1 MEPMSV
7 RIEHYK
13 EGLAHFGQNEFV
25 EAIECYRRALEE
37 DADWVDVL
45 HALAMA
51 QMNSGAG
58 KAAVATG
65 LRLVELDP
73 DDAFAHTSLSIF
85 YMRLSNDAEKAGEE
99 AEAKRL
105 IDLAEK
111 EGAEARMIS
120 WKDELKENPDAPP
133 PAEPGSM
140 KVME

>member
-1 MEPMSV
+1 MSERV
-7 RIEHYK
+7 EHYK
-13 EGLAHFGQNEFV
+13 EGLAHFGRNEFP
-25 EAIECYRRALEE
+25 EAIECYNRALEE
-37 DADWVDVL
+37 DPDWVDCL
-45 HALAMA
+45 HAVAMA
-51 QMNSGAG
+51 QMNSGDG
-58 KAAVATG
+58 KTAVATG
-65 LRLVELDP
+65 LRIVELDP

-120 WKDELKENPDAPP
+120 WKDDLKENPDAPP

-140 KVME
+140 NVVE